1 MAEPNY
7 KKFKLSNGIKCV
19 LYPREEIH
27 SVKVKVIVNTGSLD
41 EDEMTNGLSHFIE
54 HVVHDGTEKLPTW
67 DAIDD
72 YTNQYSGSTNAYTSS
87 DHTQYYGT
95 FPNQYVDQA
104 LFFFSQ
110 IVFHPLFKDS
120 DIEKERAIILDEL
133 KRGED
138 ETDFLIYRNVKEN
151 RFVDSTTPFSY
162 EIIGTRDLLQNYKTQ
177 DLIDF
182 YNLHYVPENTEIY
195 IVGNIDIEKT
205 KEYLKNHFENSI
217 VHKNFKSKPVRKF
230 KESYPKYSQFKIN
243 AKKKQDI
250 SQYYLTLNFPSFEY
264 YSSTQES
271 RSKESFL
278 KSIVATG
285 EFFQSILWK
294 RLREELGIVYGIG
307 TYTYNLNSRAMNI
320 IQTSFD
326 KKYLETVLKE
336 IYIGI
341 EQVKSGNITDT
352 VFLAKQRKI
361 IDTQLMQL
369 DSPDNM
375 INWIINQEDELET
388 HNRALTLEEYLEFVN
403 KLKFDEVIDIAKNI
417 YDWQN
422 VNIGIV
428 SSDDPRTVEED
439 VKKYWNIF
447 TSQQQGLFS

>member
-7 KKFKLSNGIKCV
+7 TKFTLSNGIKCV

-27 SVKVKVIVNTGSLD
+27 SVKIKVIVNVGSLD
-41 EDEMTNGLSHFIE
+41 EDKTTNGLSHFIE

-72 YTNQYSGSTNAYTSS
+72 YTNLYSGSTNAYTSS

-95 FPNQYVDQA
+95 FPFQYIDQA
-104 LFFFSQ
+104 IFFFSQ
-110 IVFHPLFKDS
+110 IVLHPLLKKE

-138 ETDFLIYRNVKEN
+138 ETDFLIYRNIKEN
-151 RFVDSTTPFSY
+151 RFINKETSFSY
-162 EIIGTRDLLQNYKTQ
+162 EVIGTRDLLLNYRKE
-177 DLIDF
+177 DLIKF
-182 YNLHYVPENTEIY
+182 YEKHYVPENMEIY
-195 IVGNIDIEKT
+195 VVGNIDIEKT
-205 KEYLKNHFENSI
+205 KEYLHNHFENSV
-217 VHKNFKSKPVRKF
+217 VHKTFGPKTERKF
-230 KESYPKYSQFKIN
+230 KNEFPEYSGFKIN
-243 AKKKQDI
+243 AKSKKDI
-250 SQYYLTLNFPSFEY
+250 SQYYLTLDFPTFEY

-271 RSKESFL
+271 RIKESFV
-278 KSIVATG
+278 KSIVASS

-294 RLREELGIVYGIG
+294 RLREELGIVYGVG
-307 TYTYNLNSRAMNI
+307 TYTYNLDTRAMNI

-336 IYIGI
+336 IYTGI
-341 EQVKSGNITDT
+341 EKILKQDLTDT

-375 INWIINQEDELET
+375 INWIISREDEIEI
-388 HNRALTLEEYLEFVN
+388 HGRGLTLDEYLEFVK
-403 KLKFDEVIDIAKNI
+403 KLKFNEVIEVAKNI
-417 YDWQN
+417 YDWSK

-428 SSDDPRTVEED
+428 SSDDSKQVEED

-447 TSQQQGLFS
+447 TSQQQRLI